1 MTKKKRSFRE
11 SCEHFRK
18 WQEKP
23 FDYELATNEEQHC
36 NNCGRTFIGNFCPY
50 CSQKAGEGYIGWKSV
65 QQSVM
70 DVWGLGSRS
79 LPNTVWQLFL
89 RPGYLISDYIS
100 GKRQVSFP
108 PVKMLFILSVVA
120 IFLSYYVLP
129 FFAGDDFDLLGE
141 ERMKN
146 MIRGIRREAESASGL
161 HEGYARTGRKRMS
174 KEEIEE
180 LECDPASY
188 AKLKNEVVY
197 LRQEVE
203 FLKKISQQVISG
215 KRGK

>member
-1 MTKKKRSFRE
+1 MKMGRKRFTAE
-11 SCEHFRK
+11 EIK
-18 WQEKP
+18 
-23 FDYELATNEEQHC
+23 ELEVN
-36 NNCGRTFIGNFCPY
+36 PY
-50 CSQKAGEGYIGWKSV
+50 
-65 QQSVM
+65 
-70 DVWGLGSRS
+70 
-79 LPNTVWQLFL
+79 T
-89 RPGYLISDYIS
+89 
-100 GKRQVSFP
+100 
-108 PVKMLFILSVVA
+108 LSVTENRLTITLA
-120 IFLSYYVLP
+120 AKEKVLELYE
-129 FFAGDDFDLLGE
+129 ANKTRRQIAAALGYDFDLLGE

-161 HEGYARTGRKRMS
+161 HEGYARTDRKRMS

>member
-1 MTKKKRSFRE
+1 MKMGRKRFTAE
-11 SCEHFRK
+11 EIK
-18 WQEKP
+18 
-23 FDYELATNEEQHC
+23 ELEVN
-36 NNCGRTFIGNFCPY
+36 PY
-50 CSQKAGEGYIGWKSV
+50 
-65 QQSVM
+65 
-70 DVWGLGSRS
+70 
-79 LPNTVWQLFL
+79 T
-89 RPGYLISDYIS
+89 
-100 GKRQVSFP
+100 
-108 PVKMLFILSVVA
+108 LSVTENRLTITLA
-120 IFLSYYVLP
+120 AKEKVLELYE
-129 FFAGDDFDLLGE
+129 ANKTRRQIAAALGYDFDLLGE

-161 HEGYARTGRKRMS
+161 HEVYARTGRKRMS